1 MVYLFLFI
9 NVQESTAAFNSYS
22 GKIQLEDLMKKTLDS
37 CRTAL
42 SNIDQSKNI
51 FFFGN
56 FCKITRKKHQIGCCK
71 PVNNDAYKDIITVF
85 ISSVEDI
92 IFYPPKN

>member
-22 GKIQLEDLMKKTLDS
+22 GKIKLEDLTKKTLDS

-51 FFFGN
+51 FFW
-56 FCKITRKKHQIGCCK
+56 KLL
-71 PVNNDAYKDIITVF
+71 
-85 ISSVEDI
+85 
-92 IFYPPKN
+92 